1 VKSKIMPTILDE
13 VKSSWADEV
22 EEVDH
27 SELPPPTITWDK
39 DIKTITE
46 YKRNEE
52 GKKVKV
58 VRKVRVETKKVL
70 KSVARRRTLKKFG
83 QAKDDG
89 PGPDPATTIVAED
102 VYMQFVSNKDLD
114 EQQNDES
121 LAKVKGS
128 FVKCRICRGDHW
140 SASCPYKDKLGEGA
154 SLAGAVKPK
163 EENKLPV
170 ILEDKSKPAKYV
182 PPSKRGEGASK
193 GGETMSR
200 KSDQDFPTVRVTNLS
215 ESTRET
221 DLQELFKSFG
231 NIIRVYLG
239 RDKNSGASKGF
250 AFISFAKREDAQ
262 RAINTLNGYGYD
274 HLILSVEWSKPQN

>member
-1 VKSKIMPTILDE
+1 MPTILDE